1 MSTDKHT
8 PYFEL
13 LEAVRESGCP
23 ICRLAIRSGDR
34 FLETYSYEHVNDIEI
49 RDLVRAAKGFCHNHT
64 WRLFHEHSP
73 LGTALTY
80 YDILG
85 EAAQQIGTAKDQQ
98 GFLSSLAGRVRK
110 ALTPQGTCLG
120 CDAQSNAE
128 QRHLGLL
135 LETLRGDREAQETYG
150 TSDGLC
156 LLHLRAALRTRPSRS
171 ATEILLRVQEKRIAA
186 VREQMSEIVRKAD
199 YRVKDRVT
207 PEDIESLPAALA
219 QVVGKEALE

>member
-13 LEAVRESGCP
+13 LEAIREAGCP

-120 CDAQSNAE
+120 CDAQGNAE

-150 TSDGLC
+150 SSDGLC

-171 ATEILLRVQEKRIAA
+171 ATDILLRVQEKRIAA

-219 QVVGKEALE
+219 QVVGKEALD

>member
-1 MSTDKHT
+1 MDKHT
-8 PYFEL
+8 PYYEL
-13 LEAVRESGCP
+13 MEAVRDAGCP
-23 ICRLAIRSGDR
+23 ICRLAVRSGDR

-49 RDLVRAAKGFCHNHT
+49 RELVRAAKGFCHNHT
-64 WRLFHEHSP
+64 WRLFHKHSP

-85 EAAQQIGTAKDQQ
+85 EASQQIGAAKEQQ
-98 GFLSSLAGRVRK
+98 GLLRGLSSRVRR

-120 CDAQSNAE
+120 CDAQGNAE

-135 LETLRGDREAQETYG
+135 VETLRNDREGQEAYG
-150 TSDGLC
+150 GSDGLC
-156 LLHLRAALRTRPSRS
+156 LFHLRAALRTRPGRE
-171 ATEILLRVQEKRIAA
+171 ATDILLRVQEQRIAA

-207 PEDIESLPAALA
+207 PEDIDSLPAALA
-219 QVVGKEALE
+219 QVVGEEALE